1 MTAPV
6 IEAVNVVKYY
16 GKFRA
21 LDDVTFAV
29 ESGTVT
35 GLLGP
40 NGAGKSTLMKAL
52 LGLLPYSTGKCR
64 VLGLSLADV
73 PLKVLQEVGY
83 MPEHEAWFP
92 GLTGLESV
100 VYAGRLTGMPRE
112 QAFSRAYEVLDYLGM
127 DEVRHRPV
135 TDYSVGLKQKI
146 KLGQAVVHG
155 PSLCFLDEPLS
166 GLDPQSR
173 DEMISLLK
181 GIATSGV
188 SLVISSHVLK
198 DVETICD
205 TILMLNKGQLLYS
218 GSLEAMRSGSE
229 GRYLVQVRGDRTRLE
244 AHLGKNG
251 AGLTD
256 TRQGVVLDL
265 GQQKSLQVLWQA
277 ARDCD
282 CQVREV
288 RPASVSLEQ
297 AFLRLLGRE
306 EA

>member
-1 MTAPV
+1 MSVPV
-6 IEAVNVVKYY
+6 IEAVDLVKYY
-16 GKFRA
+16 GEFRA

-29 ESGTVT
+29 DSGTVT

-40 NGAGKSTLMKAL
+40 NGAGKSTLMKTL
-52 LGLLPYSTGKCR
+52 LGLLPYSAGDCR
-64 VLGLSLADV
+64 VLGLSLADS
-73 PLKVLQEVGY
+73 PLKVLREVGY

-112 QAFSRAYEVLDYLGM
+112 QAFSRSYEVLDYLGM

-135 TDYSVGLKQKI
+135 TGYSVGLKQKI

-155 PSLCFLDEPLS
+155 PRLCFLDEPLS

-181 GIATSGV
+181 GIAAGGV

-205 TILMLNKGQLLYS
+205 TILMLDKGHLLYA
-218 GSLEAMRSGSE
+218 GSLESLRSGSE
-229 GRYLVQVRGDRTRLE
+229 GRYLLQFRGERSSFE
-244 AHLGKNG
+244 SYLGKQG
-251 AGLTD
+251 VGLTD

-265 GQQKSLQVLWQA
+265 GQQKSLQVLWEA
-277 ARDCD
+277 ARDCN
-282 CQVREV
+282 CQVREI
-288 RPASVSLEQ
+288 RPASDSLEQ

-306 EA
+306 ED